1 MSEIRKLQDDGR
13 VFIDMPTDASNP
25 CLGCGVCCT
34 HFRISFYFGE
44 LDTQPMGFVPNE
56 KTSKINDFFAC
67 MQGTETG
74 GRCVALLGTPG
85 ENISCA
91 IYSNRPTPCREF
103 PVFMEDGNPNPKCN
117 ELRAKAGIPLIK
129 PLQSEQV

>member
-13 VFIDMPTDASNP
+13 VFIDMPTDESNP

-44 LDTQPMGFVPNE
+44 LDTKPMGFVPNE

-67 MQGTETG
+67 MKGTETG

-117 ELRAKAGIPLIK
+117 ELRSKAGIPLIK